1 MSTEA
6 CTLALRNTLT
16 EIRNVCPEISHVF
29 VFRENG
35 EILAEDENTSEVTVK
50 NAQETL
56 CALSERATVMGGIE
70 SVTFR
75 GSESKVN
82 LIRVDDLFV
91 TTVFSNKADEKTV
104 SNLTRVMIPTTFKV
118 MQKIYPSIKNQP
130 RKETLTPENRIYVA
144 EPIAPEVQA
153 REFKVEDLTLLGG
166 FMIDPETAYIDR
178 ALIVEWAEIYGDKPI
193 KQIILEAP
201 STGKTTQCKFRPF
214 RYAKYENKG
223 IVQISE
229 KIQKTLCV
237 QKNALV
243 LIKPVLEIQE
253 DVDVFQAEKTEISF
267 ESDEPSKSDLF
278 KGNDPESNIAKK
290 TENSSEYI
298 ASSETE
304 VFRGFEKY
312 KQNAPVTQV
321 IVENLGGLSGRLGNP
336 DFVRVDFVVIAR
348 WNEIFGEK
356 EIKEAIVEET
366 TFGKEIRCKFQAIKD
381 SELEGKGVIQIP
393 EKLQQMLG
401 TKKGALV
408 LVKPVVE

>member
-6 CTLALRNTLT
+6 CTLALKNTLT

-56 CALSERATVMGGIE
+56 CALSERATAVGGIE

-82 LIRVDDLFV
+82 LIQVDDLFV

-130 RKETLTPENRIYVA
+130 HEETLTPENRIDVP

-178 ALIVEWAEIYGDKPI
+178 ALIVEWAEMYGEMPI

-201 STGKTTQCKFRPF
+201 STGKTIQCKFRPF
-214 RYAKYENKG
+214 REAKYENKG
-223 IVQISE
+223 IVQISA
-229 KIQKTLCV
+229 KIQTALRIRKNSTL
-237 QKNALV
+237 
-243 LIKPVLEIQE
+243 LIKPVFEIQE
-253 DVDVFQAEKTEISF
+253 DVGVFHAEKTEISF
-267 ESDEPSKSDLF
+267 ESTVPSDLIE
-278 KGNDPESNIAKK
+278 GNDPGVNLAEK
-290 TENSSEYI
+290 TENSDESI
-298 ASSETE
+298 APSETE
-304 VFRGFEKY
+304 LFKGFEKY
-312 KQNAPVTQV
+312 NQNAPVTQV
-321 IVENLGGLSGRLGNP
+321 IVENLGGLVGRLGNP